1 MLSSLLKS
9 FANTDVLLLT
19 KSEMSSSPISSW
31 STKLSRKHT
40 EFKIKEKKKESLKFA
55 IAVFLKLLWASE
67 GWGVELWSR
76 KRFLQSN
83 GYKNYLVVSLT
94 HSSNVPWLYPPSP
107 IATQS
112 CLTRVSVLNQ
122 MDVGCWNIT
131 SLPPSKI
138 FHSEKLYFWNK

>member
-40 EFKIKEKKKESLKFA
+40 EFKIKEKKKGKLKICHCSLFKTTLSKWRLRGWT
-55 IAVFLKLLWASE
+55 LKQTEVSSIKW
-67 GWGVELWSR
+67 
-76 KRFLQSN
+76 LQKLTSFQFD
-83 GYKNYLVVSLT
+83 SLIQC
-94 HSSNVPWLYPPSP
+94 PLIIPPP
-107 IATQS
+107 PATQS
-112 CLTRVSVLNQ
+112 RLTRVSVLNQ

-131 SLPPSKI
+131 SLTPSKI
-138 FHSEKLYFWNK
+138 FHREKLYFWNK